1 MYYNVPIKTE
11 ILGFWKIL
19 AICLHTC
26 NMYMYM
32 VSTMLEQFYR
42 GENLINLTVD
52 IKPQIDIKLQ
62 LTK

>member
-1 MYYNVPIKTE
+1 
-11 ILGFWKIL
+11 
-19 AICLHTC
+19 
-26 NMYMYM
+26 M